1 MKLTFKTFSLETCVV
16 PSICTCDHVEVRD
29 GRDESSRK
37 LGKFCGS
44 KTAVSL
50 VSTGRFMW
58 IAFESDFRTSKPGFR
73 ATYIAEG

>member
-1 MKLTFKTFSLETCVV
+1 MKLTFKTFSLETCVI

-29 GRDESSRK
+29 GSDESSRK

-44 KTAVSL
+44 KTPAPL

-58 IAFESDFRTSKPGFR
+58 IEFESDSRTRKPGFR
-73 ATYIAEG
+73 ATFIAEG